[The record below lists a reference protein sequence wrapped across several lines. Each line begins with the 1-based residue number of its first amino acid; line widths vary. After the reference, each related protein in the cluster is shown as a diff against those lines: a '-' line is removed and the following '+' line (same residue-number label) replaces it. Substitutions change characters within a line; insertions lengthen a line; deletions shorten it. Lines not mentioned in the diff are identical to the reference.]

1 MGFGFR
7 VQGLGLRKKQALPRK
22 FAEKFP
28 KREYETSINGLGP
41 GWGWFWPLGK
51 LPARSFCRSFRTL
64 GVKGF

>member
-7 VQGLGLRKKQALPRK
+7 VQGLGFRKKQALPRK

-28 KREYETSINGLGP
+28 KREYETSINGLGAE
-41 GWGWFWPLGK
+41 FLQK
-51 LPARSFCRSFRTL
+51 FRTL